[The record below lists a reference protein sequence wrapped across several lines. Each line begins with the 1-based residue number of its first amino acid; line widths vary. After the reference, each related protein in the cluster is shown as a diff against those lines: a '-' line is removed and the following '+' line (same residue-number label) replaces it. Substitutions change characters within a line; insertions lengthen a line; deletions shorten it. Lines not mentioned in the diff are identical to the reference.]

1 MQLVY
6 ISPVPLTSFAQRPHH
21 FVEWFHHR
29 FNARVLWLDPGTSR
43 LPRAADWRRLFRRE
57 HSFLGPSWASE
68 SWIEHLVFPSLPL
81 EPLALGRAINRY
93 RWRKALLAVDS
104 FVTTDTWL
112 VAGKPCAL
120 ALELGA
126 RYPRQSLVFDA
137 MDSVP
142 AFSQGR
148 SNAWMQRAESELV
161 QRANWIVTSS
171 TALEQR
177 FAAQGSKV
185 RKAMN
190 GLDVPRVQ
198 VRDAI
203 ATHLK
208 PVMGYVGVMA
218 SWFDWE
224 AVIRLAVSRP
234 DVEIRLIGPCE
245 QMPNL
250 RLPPNIHLLGAIAH
264 DAVYEVMSE
273 FTVGLIPFRIN
284 ALTEYVDPVK
294 YYEYRAVGLPVL
306 STKFGEMKTRGRQ
319 DGVFF
324 FEDLCGDPSED
335 DFWCARATAEQIA
348 EFCAVNSWGRRFD
361 ALDFFYPHQVVEPP
375 VQRPFS
381 RK

>member
-43 LPRAADWRRLFRRE
+43 LPRITDWRRLLRE
-57 HSFLGPSWASE
+57 KQAFLGPPWAKE
-68 SWIEHLVFPSLPL
+68 SWISNLVFPSLPV
-81 EPLALGRAINRY
+81 EPLAWGRAINRL
-93 RWRKALLAVDS
+93 RWKTALLAVDS
-104 FVTTDTWL
+104 FMTPDTWL

-126 RYPRQSLVFDA
+126 RYPHQPLVFDA

-148 SNAWMQRAESELV
+148 SSAWMQRAERELV
-161 QRANWIVTSS
+161 QRADWIVTSS

-177 FAAQGSKV
+177 FAAQGSRV

-190 GLDVPRVQ
+190 GLDIPIAQR
-198 VRDAI
+198 RDSI
-203 ATHLK
+203 ATSHKL
-208 PVMGYVGVMA
+208 VMGYVGVMA

-224 AVIRLAVSRP
+224 AVMRLAVSRP
-234 DVEIRLIGPCE
+234 DAEIRLIGPCE

-250 RLPPNIHLLGAIAH
+250 RLPPNVHLRGAIAH
-264 DAVYEVMSE
+264 DAVYEAMRE
-273 FTVGLIPFRIN
+273 FTVGLIPFKIN
-284 ALTEYVDPVK
+284 ALTEFVDPVK

-306 STKFGEMKTRGRQ
+306 STRFGEMKTRGRH
-319 DGVFF
+319 DGVCF
-324 FEDLCGDPSED
+324 FEDLCVDSSD
-335 DFWCARATAEQIA
+335 DALWCERADAVQIA
-348 EFCAVNSWGRRFD
+348 EFCAANSWECRFN
-361 ALDFFYPHQVVEPP
+361 ALDFFPPRQVVEPP